1 MAELPDLPELPENLR
16 DPDVLFLPLALSA
29 DLVLPELPAG
39 LDGRV
44 LSRRLPDFV
53 HQVLNQ
59 GQPLP
64 TAMLELQTTEDDGPV
79 HWLPI
84 DDVPDFEAAFDLV
97 PEDLPVRAV
106 VAGRLGPADG
116 GLRLEFHV
124 YRDDDGEPG
133 GEPITAVV
141 SGQVLFADPVAGLLK
156 LARHLARLLDL
167 RFEVPPTGL
176 LTRDA
181 LAFAHF
187 LLGLDH
193 AILLSGDL
201 DIPLPDDRE
210 ALIQPFAEALARDPR
225 FGLALRLATAT
236 ASLAFDEELLDA
248 AAVARFLDRCYHSQP
263 VDGDG
268 CVAVAEQL
276 VELGDFGR
284 ARQWLEHATHL
295 DPPPP
300 RGLEHLGM
308 LLAKRGELDRAAA
321 LWQRGA
327 ELDGHPDFCSHLA
340 QLAFAEGRDAEAWQ
354 HLRRGL
360 WRLRERTLRAR
371 EWDDVPR
378 RGILLRV
385 VGEHLVRR
393 PAPADILAALLPL
406 AGLLRGSARAWLGLC
421 LHAAGAVA
429 LARTELRAALSHPEL
444 DLDLRD
450 RCARVWLQL
459 DEPDFEAS
467 FAAAVEQAERGRD
480 PAGCLER
487 FQVWF
492 ARQPQF
498 WPSLYYAALVE
509 RRLGRHDQALDLLA
523 QALEIAPLQPDLE
536 FAMAELFSARGN
548 DKRALELI
556 DAALEDR
563 PSAPRFHAARVRYL
577 RGLGR
582 LGEAREHLREL
593 AAAGV
598 DSPELRKLRRALR
611 R

>member
-1 MAELPDLPELPENLR
+1 MAEPRDLPELPENLD

-29 DLVLPELPAG
+29 DLALPALPPG

-44 LSRRLPDFV
+44 LARRLPDFV

-59 GQPLP
+59 GRPLP
-64 TAMLELQTTEDDGPV
+64 TAMLELQTTEEDGPV
-79 HWLPI
+79 RWLPV

-97 PEDLPVRAV
+97 PDDLPVRAV
-106 VAGRLGPADG
+106 VAGRLGPMDG
-116 GLRLEFHV
+116 GVRVEFHV
-124 YRDDDGEPG
+124 FRDDDGEPG
-133 GEPITAVV
+133 GEPITAMVA
-141 SGQVLFADPVAGLLK
+141 GQVLFADPVAGLLK

-167 RFEVPPTGL
+167 RFELPPPGL

-201 DIPLPDDRE
+201 DIAVPDDRE
-210 ALIQPFAEALARDPR
+210 ALIQPFAEALQRDPR

-236 ASLAFDEELLDA
+236 AALALDEELLDK
-248 AAVARFLDRCYHSQP
+248 AAVSRFLDRCYRSQP

-276 VELGDFGR
+276 VQLGDLGR
-284 ARQWLEHATHL
+284 ARQWLEHASHL
-295 DPPPP
+295 EPPPP
-300 RGLEHLGM
+300 RGLEHLGL
-308 LLAKRGELDRAAA
+308 LLANRGELGRAAA

-327 ELDGHPDFCSHLA
+327 ELDGHPDFCAHLA
-340 QLAFAEGRDAEAWQ
+340 QLAFAEGRDADAWQ
-354 HLRRGL
+354 HLRWGL
-360 WRLRERTLRAR
+360 QRLRERTVRAR
-371 EWDDVPR
+371 EWDDGAR
-378 RGILLRV
+378 RSVLLQV
-385 VGEHLVRR
+385 LVDLLVQRA
-393 PAPADILAALLPL
+393 APPDFAVAL
-406 AGLLRGSARAWLGLC
+406 AGLAGRLAGTDRGWLGLA
-421 LHAAGAVA
+421 LQGQGAVA
-429 LARTELRAALSHPEL
+429 LARTELRAALRFPLLPAEV
-444 DLDLRD
+444 RD
-450 RCARVWLQL
+450 RCARAWLQL

-467 FAAAVEQAERGRD
+467 FARAVERAERGRD
-480 PAGCLER
+480 PAGCLDR
-487 FQVWF
+487 FRGWF
-492 ARQPQF
+492 ERQPQF
-498 WPSLYYAALVE
+498 WPAIYYVALIE

-523 QALEIAPLQPDLE
+523 KALEFAPAQPDLL

-556 DAALEDR
+556 DEALSGRPQAA
-563 PSAPRFHAARVRYL
+563 RFHAARVRCL

-582 LGEAREHLREL
+582 LGEARDHLQSIVE
-593 AAAGV
+593 AGI